1 MKHLKKLLLLP
12 ALFTIAMAVQAQT
25 LVKGKVIDSENGE
38 SLMRSSVMIM
48 TPDSSRMVTGGTT
61 NDGGEFNIKNVKD
74 GSYVVRVSYVGYHDF
89 FRKIDVKSSENK
101 GALTVGTVMM
111 TPNSIELK
119 QTVVTAQ
126 LKEVEVKEDT
136 LIFNA
141 DAFKVP
147 EGSVLEDLIKKL
159 PGVEI
164 TDGVIKVNGK
174 TVKKILVG
182 GKEFFGN
189 DQNMSLKNLPSEIV
203 DKVKTYDKQSDF
215 SRITGIDDGEE

>member
-89 FRKIDVKSSENK
+89 F
-101 GALTVGTVMM
+101 
-111 TPNSIELK
+111 
-119 QTVVTAQ
+119 
-126 LKEVEVKEDT
+126 
-136 LIFNA
+136 
-141 DAFKVP
+141 
-147 EGSVLEDLIKKL
+147 
-159 PGVEI
+159 
-164 TDGVIKVNGK
+164 
-174 TVKKILVG
+174 
-182 GKEFFGN
+182 
-189 DQNMSLKNLPSEIV
+189 
-203 DKVKTYDKQSDF
+203 
-215 SRITGIDDGEE
+215 

>member
-189 DQNMSLKNLPSEIV
+189 DQNMSLKNLASEIV
-203 DKVKTYDKQSDF
+203 
-215 SRITGIDDGEE
+215 

>member
-147 EGSVLEDLIKKL
+147 EGSVLEDLSRTIIFL
-159 PGVEI
+159 
-164 TDGVIKVNGK
+164 K
-174 TVKKILVG
+174 T
-182 GKEFFGN
+182 
-189 DQNMSLKNLPSEIV
+189 PSC
-203 DKVKTYDKQSDF
+203 F
-215 SRITGIDDGEE
+215 SRVRFSSSSRSSAQSCR